1 VTTIRA
7 YGVNEQF
14 IKESDERLDLNN
26 RCFYPSLAA
35 NRWLSVRLELVTNLI
50 ILFSA
55 LFAVIYR
62 RNMDAS
68 RVGLIITYA
77 LNTTQ
82 NLNWLVRSTSEIET
96 K

>member
-1 VTTIRA
+1 MTTIRA